1 MSGIDKVI
9 IAYAMKKFLKVTY
22 GVWIKMGKRIFSA
35 IKQHI
40 VT

>member
-22 GVWIKMGKRIFSA
+22 GVWIKMGELSNVPA
-35 IKQHI
+35 LP
-40 VT
+40 